1 MKRFLILAGLA
12 IIGFSSVI
20 VASATTS
27 SAYTTAMGYLESRG
41 EVYFKFQIG
50 SHDEIAWLT
59 NIISIDNVKG
69 NTVYAYANKAEFNRF
84 MKHAIPFEV
93 LTPPGLEPV
102 QIKMSDY
109 SEYGKIKNGALGKTA
124 AVLAWD
130 AYPTYDAYVAMM
142 NKFATDYPALCKV
155 EEIGTSIQGRKILAV
170 KISDN
175 AAQDEKE
182 AKFYYQSSIHG
193 DEVCGYVLMLR
204 LIDYLL
210 ANYQAETR
218 VKRLVDNLEI
228 WINPLANPDGT
239 YRSGNGSVTGAVRY
253 NANSVDL
260 NRSFPSPAG
269 ASEAPQQPET
279 VLHMNF
285 SKKHHFTLSA
295 DFHGGAEVACYVWG
309 CWSRNHADRNWWMY
323 VSKEWADTAKANGPA
338 GYFAGTTST
347 GYINGYQW
355 YVVNGEK
362 MNWEGYWQQCR
373 DLTIELS
380 VTKLLA
386 ATNLPL
392 YWNYEYKSFLN
403 YLEQALYGV
412 RGTVTDSI
420 SGQPLAA
427 RVWANHDVD
436 SSHVFAH
443 RPYGDY
449 YRLLNAGT
457 YTLTFMAMD
466 SANTRLDTATYY
478 PKTISNVVVVN
489 KQATMLDVKL
499 RRKTTGTISAVKN
512 KFTAAPLTVIPVRQG
527 MKIVIND
534 SKALARESAKIAI
547 YGLHGKLVRT
557 VSGAGNEIIWDGKDR
572 CGNVVPKGCYI
583 VNVAADNMTGSRGF
597 IFRIN

>member
-1 MKRFLILAGLA
+1 MKRFFLIVWLAA
-12 IIGFSSVI
+12 IGFNSGVLALS
-20 VASATTS
+20 TS
-27 SAYTTAMGYLESRG
+27 SAACKKAYDYLESRG
-41 EVYFKFQIG
+41 EVYFRFEIG
-50 SHDEIAWLT
+50 SRADIASLT
-59 NIISIDNVKG
+59 NIISIDNVVG
-69 NTVYAYANKAEFNRF
+69 SVVYAYANKTEFNRF
-84 MKHAIPFEV
+84 LEKNIPFAV

-102 QIKMSDY
+102 EIKMSDY
-109 SEYGKIKNGALGKTA
+109 SEYAKTKNDALKKTA

-130 AYPTYDAYVAMM
+130 AYPTYDGYVTMM
-142 NKFATDYPALCKV
+142 NTFASNYPSLCKI
-155 EEIGTSIQGRKILAV
+155 EEMGTSIQGRKILSV

-175 AAQDEKE
+175 VAQNEKE
-182 AKFYYQSSIHG
+182 PKFFYQSSIHG

-210 ANYQAETR
+210 VNYQTDAR
-218 VKRLVDNLEI
+218 VKRIVDNLEI

-239 YRSGNGSVTGAVRY
+239 YRSGNGSVSGAVRY
-253 NANSVDL
+253 NSNSVDL

-279 VLHMNF
+279 VVFKNF
-285 SKKHHFTLSA
+285 SSSHHFTLSA

-309 CWSRNHADRNWWMY
+309 CWSRNHADRTWWMY

-355 YVVNGEK
+355 YVVNGER

-373 DLTIELS
+373 DLTVEIS

-386 ATNLPL
+386 ATNLPN
-392 YWNYEYKSFLN
+392 YWNYQYKSFLN

-420 SGQPLAA
+420 TGQPLAA

-443 RPYGDY
+443 LPWGDY

-457 YTLTFMAMD
+457 YTLTFMAVD
-466 SANTRLDTATYY
+466 SATGRLDTATYY

-489 KQATMLDVKL
+489 KQATALDVKL
-499 RRKTTGTISAVKN
+499 RRKTTGAVSTPKN
-512 KFTAAPLTVIPVRQG
+512 NFNAIPLTIIPLQKG
-527 MKIVIND
+527 MKIVLND
-534 SKALARESAKIAI
+534 AGVRENAKIAI
-547 YGLHGKLVRT
+547 YGLGGQLVRMLS
-557 VSGAGNEIIWDGKDR
+557 VAGSEIIWDGKDLR
-572 CGNVVPKGCYI
+572 GNLVPKGCYI
-583 VNVAADNMTGSRGF
+583 VKADADNSIYSINF
-597 IFRIN
+597 IFSH

>member
-1 MKRFLILAGLA
+1 MNRFSLSSSIALLIL
-12 IIGFSSVI
+12 GFTTV
-20 VASATTS
+20 TYTS
-27 SAYTTAMGYLESRG
+27 SKTSLAYQTAMGYLESRG

-50 SHDEIAWLT
+50 SHAETASLT
-59 NIISIDNVKG
+59 NIISIDNVAG
-69 NTVYAYANKAEFNRF
+69 NVVYAYANKAEFNQF
-84 MKHAIPFEV
+84 MKRKIPFEV

-109 SEYGKIKNGALGKTA
+109 SEYGKTKNGPLGKTA

-130 AYPTYDAYVAMM
+130 AYPTYDGYVTMM
-142 NKFATDYPALCKV
+142 NTFAQNYPALCKV
-155 EEIGTSIQGRKILAV
+155 EEMGTSIQGRKIVSV

-175 AAQDEKE
+175 VAQDEKE
-182 AKFYYQSSIHG
+182 AKFLFESSIHG

-210 ANYQAETR
+210 TNYQTDAR
-218 VKRLVDNLEI
+218 VKRIVDNLEI

-239 YRSGNGSVTGAVRY
+239 YRQGNGSVTGAVRY
-253 NANSVDL
+253 NSNNVDL

-269 ASEAPQQPET
+269 ASEAQQQPET
-279 VLHMNF
+279 VVYMNF

-323 VSKEWADTAKANGPA
+323 VSKEWADTAQANGPA
-338 GYFAGTTST
+338 GYFAGTSST

-355 YVVNGEK
+355 YVVNGER

-380 VTKLLA
+380 TTKLLA

-392 YWNYEYKSFLN
+392 YWNYQYKSFLN

-420 SGQPLAA
+420 TGQPLAA

-436 SSHVFAH
+436 SSHVFA
-443 RPYGDY
+443 RLPWGDY

-466 SANTRLDTATYY
+466 STAGRLDTATYY
-478 PKTISNVVVVN
+478 PKTISNVVIVN
-489 KQATMLDVKL
+489 KQATTLDVKL
-499 RRKTTGTISAVKN
+499 RRKTTGAISTAKN
-512 KFTAAPLTVIPVRQG
+512 NFNATPLAIIPLRKG

-534 SKALARESAKIAI
+534 AKVGENARIAI
-547 YGLHGKLVRT
+547 YGFNGKLVRIL
-557 VSGAGNEIIWDGKDR
+557 SAASDEIIWDGKDQR
-572 CGNVVPKGCYI
+572 GNLVPKGCYI
-583 VNVAADNMTGSRGF
+583 VKADADNRTCSMNFVFSH
-597 IFRIN
+597 

>member
-1 MKRFLILAGLA
+1 MKRFFIILGLA
-12 IIGFSSVI
+12 AIGFNSGTFALS
-20 VASATTS
+20 TS
-27 SAYTTAMGYLESRG
+27 SAAYKKACGYLESRG
-41 EVYFKFQIG
+41 EIYFKFQIG
-50 SHDEIAWLT
+50 SRAEIASIT
-59 NIISIDNVKG
+59 NIVSIDNVVG
-69 NTVYAYANKAEFNRF
+69 NVVYAYANKTEFKRF
-84 MKHAIPFEV
+84 LEKKIPFEV
-93 LTPPGLEPV
+93 LLPPGLEPV
-102 QIKMSDY
+102 EIKMSDY
-109 SEYGKIKNGALGKTA
+109 SECAKVKNSALAKTA
-124 AVLAWD
+124 TVLAWD
-130 AYPTYDAYVAMM
+130 AYPTYDGYVTMM
-142 NKFATDYPALCKV
+142 NTFASTYPSLCKL
-155 EEIGTSIQGRKILAV
+155 EEMGTSIQGRKILSV

-175 AAQDEKE
+175 VTQNEKE
-182 AKFYYQSSIHG
+182 PKFFYQSSIHG

-204 LIDYLL
+204 LIEYLL
-210 ANYQAETR
+210 MNYQTDAR

-239 YRSGNGSVTGAVRY
+239 YRQGNGSVSGAVRY

-279 VLHMNF
+279 VVFMNF
-285 SKKHHFTLSA
+285 SKSHHFTLSA

-323 VSKEWADTAKANGPA
+323 VCKEWADTAQANGPS

-392 YWNYEYKSFLN
+392 YWNYQYKSFLN

-420 SGQPLAA
+420 TGQPLAA

-443 RPYGDY
+443 LPWGDY

-466 SANTRLDTATYY
+466 SATGRLDTATYY

-489 KQATMLDVKL
+489 KQATTLDVKL
-499 RRKTTGTISAVKN
+499 RRKTTGASGTMKTMVNATSLSI
-512 KFTAAPLTVIPVRQG
+512 IPVRHG
-527 MKIVIND
+527 IKIVIKD
-534 SKALARESAKIAI
+534 AKARGSIKIAI
-547 YGLHGKLVRT
+547 YGMNGKLIREVPVT
-557 VSGAGNEIIWDGKDR
+557 TDNTLWDGKNR
-572 CGNVVPKGCYI
+572 QGNSVPTGCYI
-583 VNVAADNMTGSRGF
+583 VKAVVNNVPCTRDFVFPR
-597 IFRIN
+597 